1 MDVRE
6 KIANILVN
14 KRTYEWEHILP
25 MIPDGMP
32 FPLAVLLTGSSTV
45 AGQMRKETPASAFSS
60 SQTLQELQQPPMPES
75 RIQPS
80 GSATPPGRASQ

>member
-6 KIANILVN
+6 KIAHILAN
-14 KRTYEWEHILP
+14 KRTYDWEHILP

-32 FPLAVLLTGSSTV
+32 FQLAVLLTASST
-45 AGQMRKETPASAFSS
+45 AADRMCKETPPSAFSS
-60 SQTLQELQQPPMPES
+60 SQNLQELLQPPMPES
-75 RIQPS
+75 QTQPS